1 MRFDRGFS
9 PQLFFLLLDLCLLLW
24 YYNRVKEKENMKTRI
39 TKQLSKGKKQGYYKI
54 KAKQMRLKTI
64 IETELE
70 MLDY

>member
-1 MRFDRGFS
+1 
-9 PQLFFLLLDLCLLLW
+9 
-24 YYNRVKEKENMKTRI
+24 MKTRI